1 LNEGNSVSRV
11 EEKPGEYV
19 AILGHK
25 CYRCNH
31 AWRPV
36 DMNKTPKVCP
46 KCKSPYWDTPR
57 KNGKDK

>member
-1 LNEGNSVSRV
+1 MKEKTLRV

-25 CYRCNH
+25 CFRCNH

-36 DMNKTPKVCP
+36 DISKTPKVCP
-46 KCKSPYWDTPR
+46 KCKSPYWDRPR
-57 KNGKDK
+57 TSGESK